1 MITMTEIARLTG
13 VSQPT
18 VSRVL
23 NGNTAVNPEIRERVL
38 ACAREH
44 DFQPNVMA
52 QSLVGSKTRLIG
64 VIVTDISNSF
74 FAELVKHI
82 GEEARKDGYSL
93 ILFSSDYD
101 LEKEKECLD
110 VVKRYRVDGLI
121 MVPVDE
127 NGAEWR
133 GMVSRLDI
141 PTVVITRHATGIDS
155 FYVAHDEAGAQVA
168 RHLHEQGY
176 EEYIFFGNTTDDKYL
191 GFIDGMANECR
202 EFRKHL
208 TIISSKDSQVIEAAL
223 KDLRHDEHFDFAIR
237 NDIISSATIF
247 SHVNFSR
254 DVNPRITIIHD
265 PPPDEERKT
274 LEHYY
279 SRALETEFLEN
290 NLKRAPLPERP
301 CILDIDL
308 DYFKGEKSIHPQNSS
323 LFMELIQKS
332 AVITISREQDWVRLL
347 NMDFGNRLS
356 GYFEERILQ
365 MISGG
370 SCKNR

>member
-74 FAELVKHI
+74 FAELVKYI

-93 ILFSSDYD
+93 ILFNSDYD
-101 LEKEKECLD
+101 LEKERECLD
-110 VVKRYRVDGLI
+110 VVRRYRVDGLI

-127 NGAEWR
+127 NGTEWR

-223 KDLRHDEHFDFAIR
+223 KEHFAKTTGKTGIFAYNDRRGSADDGNSAEDEDPGSGAGGDCRIR
-237 NDIISSATIF
+237 
-247 SHVNFSR
+247 
-254 DVNPRITIIHD
+254 
-265 PPPDEERKT
+265 
-274 LEHYY
+274 
-279 SRALETEFLEN
+279 
-290 NLKRAPLPERP
+290 
-301 CILDIDL
+301 
-308 DYFKGEKSIHPQNSS
+308 
-323 LFMELIQKS
+323 
-332 AVITISREQDWVRLL
+332 
-347 NMDFGNRLS
+347 
-356 GYFEERILQ
+356 
-365 MISGG
+365 
-370 SCKNR
+370 